1 MHCKRKHHGSVNLKR
16 RRLNLKTIWSQA
28 WCKRDRKST
37 MPCRQR
43 HRNRNEQRSN
53 GTLFQ
58 RAQDRALAFVMS
70 QHKRLGTEC
79 SAGFQMIHHSDLL
92 RRILT
97 LSNPSEGAMTWK
109 RCENFDRNLMCSI
122 SAHRIPIDC
131 HFGDPAYMTCRQ
143 CLEGMLEEP
152 MF

>member
-16 RRLNLKTIWSQA
+16 RRLNLKTIWSQV

-79 SAGFQMIHHSDLL
+79 SAAFQMIQHSDLL

-97 LSNPSEGAMTWK
+97 LSNLSGGTMTWQL
-109 RCENFDRNLMCSI
+109 CEICDAGLMCY
-122 SAHRIPIDC
+122 SAHVIPVD
-131 HFGDPAYMTCRQ
+131 HEVVDPAYMTCRH
-143 CLEGMLEEP
+143 CLQSILYPEM
-152 MF
+152 